1 MERVF
6 LKILND
12 KTSGS
17 AEILANLITYLY
29 IQVRHGK
36 SIIHLIKTAE
46 NQLGHFAIIKNFLI
60 QLKSVAK
67 RNDRD
72 ALMEY
77 LSSLKQDEKNKYL
90 KIFDALPDKLIISR
104 KIVTLSNSKT
114 VFEILRLWYQQN
126 IKLKV
131 SVLESKPGGEGR
143 ILARKLKISGV
154 DSELKMDSALSGIL
168 EKSDLLLLGCDII
181 LKNGSIVNKTG
192 SRNAAIIAKH
202 FNKPVVVVSSKSK
215 RILNNNYL
223 IRGRNPEEKYLFE
236 KVEKKL
242 ITQIITD

>member
-6 LKILND
+6 QKILND

-17 AEILANLITYLY
+17 AEILTNLITYLY

-36 SIIHLIKTAE
+36 SIMQLIKTAE

-60 QLKSVAK
+60 KLKSIAK

-72 ALMEY
+72 ALMGY
-77 LSSLKQDEKNKYL
+77 LSSLKLAEKNKYL
-90 KIFDALPDKLIISR
+90 KIFNALPEKIINSR

-114 VFEILRLWYQQN
+114 VFEILRLWYKQN
-126 IKLKV
+126 NKFKV

-154 DSELKMDSALSGIL
+154 DSELKMDSALSGLL
-168 EKSDLLLLGCDII
+168 EESDLLLMGCDII

-202 FNKPVVVVSSKSK
+202 FNKPVVVISAKSK
-215 RILNNNYL
+215 RVQNNYFK
-223 IRGRNPEEKYLFE
+223 IKGRNPEEKYLFE
-236 KVEKKL
+236 KVEKEL
-242 ITQIITD
+242 ITHIITD